1 MNIGLEL
8 KIDSD
13 LSLVI
18 QKALRLFTKKK
29 KIDLKAKHIFL
40 VIFQKARR
48 KNIILLLLS
57 DVKIPLL

>member
-18 QKALRLFTKKK
+18 QKALRLFKKK
-29 KIDLKAKHIFL
+29 KSIQKLSTFFLSSFKKHAG
-40 VIFQKARR
+40 KM
-48 KNIILLLLS
+48 
-57 DVKIPLL
+57 

>member
-18 QKALRLFTKKK
+18 QKALRLFKKK
-29 KIDLKAKHIFL
+29 SI
-40 VIFQKARR
+40 
-48 KNIILLLLS
+48 
-57 DVKIPLL
+57 

>member
-18 QKALRLFTKKK
+18 QKALRLFKKK
-29 KIDLKAKHIFL
+29 KSI
-40 VIFQKARR
+40 
-48 KNIILLLLS
+48 
-57 DVKIPLL
+57 

>member
-18 QKALRLFTKKK
+18 QKALRLFKK
-29 KIDLKAKHIFL
+29 KIYLKAKHIFL

>member
-1 MNIGLEL
+1 MNICLEL

-18 QKALRLFTKKK
+18 QKALRLFKK
-29 KIDLKAKHIFL
+29 KIYLKAKHIFL

>member
-13 LSLVI
+13 LI

-29 KIDLKAKHIFL
+29 NLFK
-40 VIFQKARR
+40 
-48 KNIILLLLS
+48 S
-57 DVKIPLL
+57 

>member
-18 QKALRLFTKKK
+18 QKALRLFKK
-29 KIDLKAKHIFL
+29 KIYLKAKHIFL
-40 VIFQKARR
+40 VIFQKAPR

>member
-18 QKALRLFTKKK
+18 QKALRLFKK

-40 VIFQKARR
+40 VTFQKAHR

>member
-18 QKALRLFTKKK
+18 LKALHVFTKKK
-29 KIDLKAKHIFL
+29 IYLKAKHIFL

>member
-1 MNIGLEL
+1 MNICLEL
-8 KIDSD
+8 KIDCD

-18 QKALRLFTKKK
+18 QKALRLFKK
-29 KIDLKAKHIFL
+29 KIYLKAKHIFL

>member
-29 KIDLKAKHIFL
+29 KSI
-40 VIFQKARR
+40 
-48 KNIILLLLS
+48 
-57 DVKIPLL
+57 